1 MIELA
6 RRLGQR
12 LTPWPRTGRAASMRL
27 WIAIAA
33 GLMTALLW
41 SGIWFHLRIVR
52 ADDLAESEHTTSNLA
67 RAFEEHIFRT
77 LRNLDQALLRVRA
90 AYATQPSQFD
100 FDAAMREDGVLTD
113 LIIGVSLINRDGMLV
128 WASTG
133 SQPDLY
139 VGDRESFRYHADSQ
153 RDDLYIS
160 RPVVGTASG
169 RSTIQVT
176 RRITMPDGSF
186 GGVAA
191 VSLDPNYLTNFY
203 NSIDIGPGGTIAL
216 FGTDGYLRARPSKG
230 PLELGEDL
238 RQTSV
243 MRAQA
248 RKPDGLIHA
257 VSAYDG
263 VSRIIAYRT
272 LTTLPL
278 IVSVGMTEED
288 ALAPYGRQKRA
299 VLIAGFLL
307 TVVFGTL
314 ALLLMRQV
322 SVQARV
328 EEQLRQAK
336 NEAEAANLAKSE
348 FLANVSHELRT
359 PLNAVIGFSEI
370 MRDALMGP
378 IDNRYREYA
387 QDIHDSG
394 QHLLRLIGDVLD
406 LSKIGA
412 GRLELHEEPVDLGQ
426 LLQTCQ
432 RLITERARESHVTV
446 EIDVARD
453 LPVVLADPLRLKQ
466 IMLNLL
472 SNAVKFTPEGG
483 RVTARAAPDAEGG
496 VTVTFADTGIGM
508 SPQDIQI
515 ALEPF
520 RQVDNAMSRRYEGTG
535 LGLPLAKQ
543 LTELHGGVLE
553 IASEPGIGTTIRVRL
568 PARRVLRQMDLATEA
583 RNARFRATTGRAERE

>member
-1 MIELA
+1 MTGLA
-6 RRLGQR
+6 RHLS
-12 LTPWPRTGRAASMRL
+12 PWARRSRTDVMRL
-27 WIAIAA
+27 WTAVGA
-33 GLMTALLW
+33 LVMTALLW
-41 SGIWFHLRIVR
+41 GGIWFHLQIVR
-52 ADDLAESEHTTSNLA
+52 ADDLAEAEHTASNLA

-77 LRNLDQALLRVRA
+77 IRGIDQALLRVRA
-90 AYATQPSQFD
+90 AYAAQPSQFD
-100 FDAAMREDGVLTD
+100 FETVMRDSGALTD
-113 LIIGVSLINRDGMLV
+113 QVVGISLINRDGVLV

-133 SQPDLY
+133 AQPDLY
-139 VGDRESFRYHADSQ
+139 LGKREYFRYHADGEQ
-153 RDDLYIS
+153 DDLYIS
-160 RPVVGTASG
+160 KPVVGQASG
-169 RSTIQVT
+169 RLSIQIS

-191 VSLDPNYLTNFY
+191 VSLDPNYLTSFY
-203 NSIDIGPGGTIAL
+203 NSIDIGPGGVIAV
-216 FGTDGYLRARPSKG
+216 FGTDGYLRAQPSKG
-230 PLELGEDL
+230 PFGLGQDL
-238 RQTSV
+238 RESSV

-248 RKPDGLIHA
+248 EVPDGLIHA
-257 VSAYDG
+257 LSAYDG
-263 VSRIIAYRT
+263 VMRLIAYRT

-278 IVSVGMTEED
+278 IVSVSITQQD
-288 ALAPYGRQKRA
+288 ALAPYARQKRA
-299 VLIAGFLL
+299 VLIAGLVL
-307 TVVFGTL
+307 TVLFGTVGW
-314 ALLLMRQV
+314 LLIRQV
-322 SVQARV
+322 GAQLRV

-412 GRLELHEEPVDLGQ
+412 GRLELHDEPVDLGQ
-426 LLQTCQ
+426 LLQTCH
-432 RLITERARESHVTV
+432 RLISERARESRVAV
-446 EIDVARD
+446 EIDLARD

-472 SNAVKFTPEGG
+472 SNAVKFTPDGG

-496 VTVTFADTGIGM
+496 VTVTFADSGIGM
-508 SPQDIQI
+508 TPQDIQV
-515 ALEPF
+515 ALQPF

-553 IASEPGIGTTIRVRL
+553 ITSEPEVGTTARVRL
-568 PARRVLRQMDLATEA
+568 PASRVLRQVDLATEA
-583 RNARFRATTGRAERE
+583 RNARARATSGADRE

>member
-1 MIELA
+1 MTGLA
-6 RRLGQR
+6 RRLAVWR
-12 LTPWPRTGRAASMRL
+12 RTRRTAAMRL
-27 WIAIAA
+27 WIAIGA
-33 GLMTALLW
+33 GLMAVLLW
-41 SGIWFHLRIVR
+41 GGIWFHLRIVR
-52 ADDLAESEHTTSNLA
+52 ADDLAEAEHSTSNIA

-90 AYATQPSQFD
+90 AYAAQPSQFD
-100 FDAAMREDGVLTD
+100 FDAALHDDGGLSD
-113 LIIGVSLINRDGMLV
+113 LIIGISLINRDGALV

-133 SQPDLY
+133 SQPDLHF
-139 VGDRESFRYHADSQ
+139 GDRESFRYHADGQS
-153 RDDLYIS
+153 DDLYIG
-160 RPVVGTASG
+160 RPMIGHASG
-169 RSTIQVT
+169 RLTIQIT
-176 RRITMPDGSF
+176 RRIIMPDGSF

-191 VSLDPNYLTNFY
+191 ISLDPNYLTNFY
-203 NSIDIGPGGTIAL
+203 NSIDLGPGGTIVL
-216 FGTDGYLRARPSKG
+216 LGTDGYLRALPSRG
-230 PLELGEDL
+230 PFELNRDL

-248 RKPDGLIHA
+248 LKPDGLIHA
-257 VSAYDG
+257 VSRVDG
-263 VSRIIAYRT
+263 TPRIVAYRT

-278 IVSVGMTEED
+278 IVAVGMTEAD
-288 ALAPYGRQKRA
+288 ALAPYGHQQRA
-299 VLIAGFLL
+299 VLIAGALVTL
-307 TVVFGTL
+307 VFGTL

-322 SVQARV
+322 GSQARV

-412 GRLELHEEPVDLGQ
+412 GRLELHDEPVDLGQ

-432 RLITERARESHVTV
+432 RLITERAREGHVMV
-446 EIDVARD
+446 EIDLARD

-466 IMLNLL
+466 IILNLL
-472 SNAVKFTPEGG
+472 SNAVKFTAESGQ
-483 RVTARAAPDAEGG
+483 VTARAAPDAEGG

-553 IASEPGIGTTIRVRL
+553 IVSEPGVGTTIRVRL
-568 PARRVLRQMDLATEA
+568 PARRVLRQIDLATEA
-583 RNARFRATTGRAERE
+583 RNARIRATSGRLDRE